1 MQIEQNYL
9 KMYVLTPTV
18 KHKSLAKAE
27 TIKQAE
33 IMSPFLISSN

>member
-1 MQIEQNYL
+1 MQIEWSYL

-27 TIKQAE
+27 TMKQAGG
-33 IMSPFLISSN
+33 MSPFLISSN